1 MKYYKHS
8 ENITLMTSMYQ
19 SQGLNKCLHFA
30 QNRTFLVSYS
40 QGWDDTCIKATE
52 LTKGQILIQ

>member
-19 SQGLNKCLHFA
+19 SQGLNKCLHLA
-30 QNRTFLVSYS
+30 QTGHFY
-40 QGWDDTCIKATE
+40 C
-52 LTKGQILIQ
+52 QIHKNEMTLA